1 MTDFSWLAVLI
12 SAIAFYFLGAAWY
25 SFLFRKPWLADM
37 GIDPNVYRQAPMAS
51 MLVASGLASLVV
63 AWVIE
68 FIVRDQGVGYG
79 LCRGAMVG
87 AAMAAAIGQCAFY
100 DTRPRRLGLI
110 NGAYP
115 LIGAV
120 IVGAIAG
127 AL

>member
-1 MTDFSWLAVLI
+1 MYDEAAMAAYEAKAAANAYALVIYRPDVRGMAMGPMLATEIATNGV
-12 SAIAFYFLGAAWY
+12 SAF
-25 SFLFRKPWLADM
+25 
-37 GIDPNVYRQAPMAS
+37 
-51 MLVASGLASLVV
+51 VV

-79 LCRGAMVG
+79 MCRGAMVG
-87 AAMAAAIGQCAFY
+87 LAMAAAIGQCAYY

-120 IVGAIAG
+120 IVGAIASPPLPT
-127 AL
+127 A